1 MKLIRLEG
9 KMADQE
15 GMLEPQKDEAT
26 KLEATERTR
35 DRQVY
40 IPRADIYETDDAMIV
55 LADVPGV
62 DEKSVDITID
72 KNVLTINAFV
82 EEEQPENYRCTYAE
96 YGVGDYERR
105 FILSNQVDRD
115 GIEASVKDG
124 VLRLR
129 LPKSKEAKARKISVS
144 AG

>member
-1 MKLIRLEG
+1 
-9 KMADQE
+9 MADQE